1 MDNELWWSVWG
12 FWAVIWLATAVALL
26 IMLITLGLA
35 LRANRRPAAFP
46 DLAFY
51 LHEKSVMNL
60 YLSGGYG
67 DALRREVQEKVDTAK
82 SRWFGLKLFRGGAG
96 ANHSAGREVVTRYIA
111 QNQPIAVIG
120 DVLRALESANG
131 VVHVDLR
138 RGTIRRSP
146 ALSNALTSL
155 DPDHAPQQTP
165 LRHLDRY
172 VSIRGQFRLL
182 NRTGAP
188 ATFQAAYGTPE
199 TTTIEA
205 TMRLDCH
212 PDDLRYDQVPEGWF
226 QARCLGKVQ
235 SWHPE
240 TQELTV
246 LPIAIFQ

>member
-12 FWAVIWLATAVALL
+12 FWAVVWLVTALAVLTMLVALA
-26 IMLITLGLA
+26 LA
-35 LRANRRPAAFP
+35 VRANRRPAVFP

-67 DALRREVQEKVDTAK
+67 DALRREVREKVDTAK
-82 SRWFGLKLFRGGAG
+82 SRWFGFKVLRGGAG
-96 ANHSAGREVVTRYIA
+96 AGHTAGREVVVRYIA

-120 DVLRALESANG
+120 DVLRALESADG

-138 RGTIRRSP
+138 RRTIRRNP
-146 ALSNALTSL
+146 ALTKALATL
-155 DPDHAPQQTP
+155 DPDTTGEHAH

-199 TTTIEA
+199 SPATTATI
-205 TMRLDCH
+205 RLDCH
-212 PDDLRYDQVPEGWF
+212 PDDLRYDQVPDGWF

-235 SWHPE
+235 SWQHD
-240 TQELTV
+240 TQELVV

>member
-1 MDNELWWSVWG
+1 MDEELWWSVWG
-12 FWAVIWLATAVALL
+12 GWAVVWVVTAAAVLV
-26 IMLITLGLA
+26 MLITLVLA
-35 LRANRRPAAFP
+35 LRANRRPVAFP

-67 DALRREVQEKVDTAK
+67 DALRREVQEKVDTAR
-82 SRWFGLKLFRGGAG
+82 SRRFGLKLFRGEAG
-96 ANHSAGREVVTRYIA
+96 ANRSVGREVVTRYIA

-120 DVLRALESANG
+120 DVLRALESADG

-138 RGTIRRSP
+138 RGTIRRTA
-146 ALSNALTSL
+146 ALQKALATI
-155 DPDHAPQQTP
+155 DPDSSPRETP

-172 VSIRGQFRLL
+172 VSIRGQFRLR

-188 ATFQAAYGTPE
+188 AIFQAAYGIPE
-199 TTTIEA
+199 STTNPA
-205 TMRLDCH
+205 TLRLDCH
-212 PDDLRYDQVPEGWF
+212 PDDLRLDLVPDGWF

-235 SWHPE
+235 SWHPD